1 MAVARTPRG
10 SWIEEGLR
18 ALAAG
23 GPEAVRIEALA
34 QALGVSKG
42 GFYGYFA
49 DRGGLLT
56 EMLDTWEREVAEAV
70 IEQVESGGGDGR
82 ARLRRLF
89 ALAAT
94 SRDGPVRGTA
104 TELAIRDWARRD
116 EAVATRLRRVDNR
129 RMEYLR
135 SLFASFCP
143 DADDVEVRCLLT
155 YSVRIGTHFIAAD
168 HGSHSRPEVMAL
180 TTEWLL
186 RQAPVMPTAPV
197 ATRSA

>member
-10 SWIEEGLR
+10 RWIEEGLR

-49 DRGGLLT
+49 DRGALLT
-56 EMLDTWEREVAEAV
+56 EMLGTWEREVAEGV

-82 ARLRRLF
+82 ARLQRLF

-155 YSVRIGTHFIAAD
+155 CSVRIGTHFIAAD
-168 HGSHSRPEVMAL
+168 HPGHSRAEVIAL

-186 RQAPVMPTAPV
+186 RQPPPA
-197 ATRSA
+197 